1 MLTTPSSLIRR
12 VRDPTDAE
20 SWREFVALYE
30 PLLLSYVRSLG
41 VPMEDARDVVQDVF
55 ARLVRALPEFELD
68 HTRGRFR
75 TWLRQVANSAIA
87 DWARRKRHQAKE
99 EEAWR
104 DRLAAME
111 NASGEESDAD
121 WEAAHHKRVL
131 DFVLSRVR
139 TETQP
144 KTWACFEQH
153 ALQGRPSA
161 DVGAELGPTTNA
173 VCEAM
178 RECTSVWGS
187 KI

>member
-1 MLTTPSSLIRR
+1 
-12 VRDPTDAE
+12 
-20 SWREFVALYE
+20 
-30 PLLLSYVRSLG
+30 
-41 VPMEDARDVVQDVF
+41 MEDARDVVQDVF

-87 DWARRKRHQAKE
+87 DWARRQRRQAKE

-104 DRLAAME
+104 DRFATME
-111 NASGEESDAD
+111 NANGDECDAE
-121 WEAAHHKRVL
+121 WVAAHHKRVL

-153 ALQGRPSA
+153 VLQGRPSA
-161 DVGAELGPTTNA
+161 AVGTELGLTANA
-173 VCEAM
+173 VYVNASRVLARVRQSCEEYMEELGDA
-178 RECTSVWGS
+178 
-187 KI
+187 